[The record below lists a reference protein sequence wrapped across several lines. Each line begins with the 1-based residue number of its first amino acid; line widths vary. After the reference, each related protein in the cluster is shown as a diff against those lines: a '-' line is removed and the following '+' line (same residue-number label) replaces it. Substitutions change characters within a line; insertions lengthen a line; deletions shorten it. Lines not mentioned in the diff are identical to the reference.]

1 MSGALAI
8 FVKTPGHSPIKTRL
22 AAGIGAAAAE
32 ALYAAACAATAA
44 VSRKFAELS
53 GARLYWAVAEAAAVN
68 DPCWADLPRLTQG
81 EGGLGERM
89 ARVHAALVRRHGRGI
104 LIGADA
110 PQLQAAELARADAW
124 LADPAPRLALGP
136 ALDGGFWLVGGNR
149 VLPRA
154 DWSAVRYS
162 RMDTAHDFRCA
173 MDRHGRWLSLA
184 TLGDLDHREDL
195 PTLLQALDALAA
207 PLPEQRALADLC
219 RELLVTGLPA

>member
-22 AAGIGAAAAE
+22 AATLGGAAAE
-32 ALYAAACAATAA
+32 SWYAAACAATAA
-44 VSRKFAELS
+44 VARQFAHQS
-53 GARLYWAVAEAAAVN
+53 AARLYWAVAEADAMDEA
-68 DPCWADLPRLTQG
+68 CWAGLPRLRQG
-81 EGGLGERM
+81 EGELGERM
-89 ARVHAALVRRHGRGI
+89 ARVHAALVRRHGRGL

-110 PQLQAAELARADAW
+110 PQLQASELARADTW
-124 LADPAPRLALGP
+124 LAGDDPRLALGP
-136 ALDGGFWLVGGNR
+136 ALDGGFWLVGANR

-173 MDRHGRWLSLA
+173 MDRHGRWLSVA
-184 TLGDLDHREDL
+184 TLGDVDHREDL
-195 PTLLQALDALAA
+195 PYLLQALDALAA

-219 RELLVTGLPA
+219 RELLAPGLPA